1 MSDEQ
6 TVEIVEVRQPDKLS
20 LFQQEKALIDVQ
32 VATAKQYPRN
42 VRRCVENAVTV
53 ATLTKEVAESCTYT
67 VPRAKKSIVGPSVH
81 LAKIIAQSWGNLRV
95 SNKVVDIDLKHVTS
109 QAICW
114 DLESNIAIQTE
125 VKRLIIGKEGRFSD
139 DMITV
144 TGNAANSIS
153 LRNAIFAVIP
163 KGVTDRVYDAA
174 KKKIVGNLS
183 NKDQFIARRKEIF
196 DAFRDVYGV
205 TEEEVLRSIG
215 KNAVD
220 NIQKDEE
227 LVALIGIASALL
239 DGDTTVEEAFRGK
252 KVQVKSVESSKLDRI
267 IQLIMNSKTVRD
279 LEKHKSLVTGSPVL
293 SKLYDERFNELLTRS
308 QHG

>member
-1 MSDEQ
+1 MPDEQ

-53 ATLTKEVAESCTYT
+53 ATLTKEIAESCTYT
-67 VPRAKKSIVGPSVH
+67 VPRSKKSIVGPSVH

-205 TEEEVLRSIG
+205 TEEEVLRAIG
-215 KNAVD
+215 KNAID

-227 LVALIGIASALL
+227 LVALVGIASALR
-239 DGDTTVEEAFRGK
+239 DGDTTPDEAFRNK
-252 KVQVKSVESSKLDRI
+252 KVQIKSVDSSKLDRI
-267 IQLIMNSKTVRD
+267 IGLIMNCKSTNE
-279 LEKHKSLVTGSPVL
+279 LERHKGLVTGSTVL
-293 SKLYDERFNELLTRS
+293 SKLYDEKYSELLTRS
-308 QHG
+308 